1 LIFAKKVVGPCEDS
15 WVEKVSVMPGVV
27 CGIVVV
33 RRSEKRSLVGVLVV
47 VVVVGDA
54 RSILGFF
61 MMMGIIFFW
70 ENFIEWLFE
79 RVLGCRFLH
88 NNCCYSSIRV
98 MGLISRN

>member
-47 VVVVGDA
+47 VVVVVVGDA

-61 MMMGIIFFW
+61 MMMGIIFF
-70 ENFIEWLFE
+70 
-79 RVLGCRFLH
+79 
-88 NNCCYSSIRV
+88 
-98 MGLISRN
+98 